1 MASIFGIAKRGFG
14 RALKRGK
21 GLRPSGTGAVKS
33 VKPGV
38 GGLKASRE
46 AFEDLQKSSA
56 EGVKKFGRPH
66 TTHVISK
73 QGVKKGKHLRSSKTG
88 AIKSVKPGVGGL
100 KASREAFENVQKSS
114 AEGVRK
120 FGRPHT
126 TKVISKQGVK
136 KGFAGITKQA
146 GDLERS
152 RKKIIKK
159 HPHMEKQLKKV
170 KLD

>member
-1 MASIFGIAKRGFG
+1 MGVVGAALRGFG
-14 RALKRGK
+14 RAL
-21 GLRPSGTGAVKS
+21 
-33 VKPGV
+33 
-38 GGLKASRE
+38 
-46 AFEDLQKSSA
+46 
-56 EGVKKFGRPH
+56 
-66 TTHVISK
+66 
-73 QGVKKGKHLRSSKTG
+73 KKGKHLRSSKTG

-126 TKVISKQGVK
+126 TKIISEQGIK
-136 KGFAGITKQA
+136 KGFPGITKQA

-159 HPHMEKQLKKV
+159 HPHLEKKLKQV

>member
-1 MASIFGIAKRGFG
+1 MSGVVGAALRGFG
-14 RALKRGK
+14 KALSKKLRG
-21 GLRPSGTGAVKS
+21 GGIRP
-33 VKPGV
+33 
-38 GGLKASRE
+38 
-46 AFEDLQKSSA
+46 
-56 EGVKKFGRPH
+56 
-66 TTHVISK
+66 
-73 QGVKKGKHLRSSKTG
+73 SKTG

-126 TKVISKQGVK
+126 TKIISEQGIK
-136 KGFAGITKQA
+136 KGFPGITKQA

-159 HPHMEKQLKKV
+159 HPHLEKKLKQV

>member
-1 MASIFGIAKRGFG
+1 MASIVGKALRGFG

-21 GLRPSGTGAVKS
+21 NLRSSKTGTIKF
-33 VKPGV
+33 KPGV
-38 GGLKASRE
+38 GGLKESRKT
-46 AFEDLQKSSA
+46 FE
-56 EGVKKFGRPH
+56 
-66 TTHVISK
+66 
-73 QGVKKGKHLRSSKTG
+73 
-88 AIKSVKPGVGGL
+88 GL
-100 KASREAFENVQKSS
+100 QKSS

-126 TKVISKQGVK
+126 TKVISGTGVK
-136 KGFAGITKQA
+136 KGFPGITKQA